1 MDNETKDILNNILT
15 KVVAIDA
22 KVNGINGIEERMF
35 TKDDAAEMKSE
46 LYSHI
51 DGFVKLHETLDQEL
65 VSLRNKYDRLDE
77 RLQKV
82 EQKVL

>member
-1 MDNETKDILNNILT
+1 MDTETRDILNNILT
-15 KVVAIDA
+15 KVVNIDS
-22 KVNGINGIEERMF
+22 KINNDMF
-35 TKDDAAEMKSE
+35 TKDDAAEMESE

-65 VSLRNKYDRLDE
+65 VSLRSKYDRLDE
-77 RLQKV
+77 RLKVV

>member
-1 MDNETKDILNNILT
+1 MDTETRDILNNILT
-15 KVVAIDA
+15 KVVNIDS
-22 KVNGINGIEERMF
+22 KINNDMF

-65 VSLRNKYDRLDE
+65 VSAAKQVRSAG
-77 RLQKV
+77 
-82 EQKVL
+82 

>member
-1 MDNETKDILNNILT
+1 MDTETRDILNNILT
-15 KVVAIDA
+15 KVVNIDS
-22 KVNGINGIEERMF
+22 KINNDMF
-35 TKDDAAEMKSE
+35 TKDDVAEMKSE

-65 VSLRNKYDRLDE
+65 VSLRSKYDRLDE
-77 RLQKV
+77 RLKVV